1 LKSLVA
7 IICFSCLVHHAL
19 SQQNTTK
26 INFICTFNKEEIK
39 LNQNYYSD
47 VIKDSIQFTVLKF
60 YVGNICFSSVEQ
72 EVISLT
78 EGYHL
83 IDWEEESTRS
93 LLIPGNDKASKI
105 SFTLG
110 VDSLT
115 NNSGAM
121 GGDLDPTKGMYW
133 TWQSGYINFK
143 LEGKSPVCK
152 TRKNEFTF
160 HLGGYQEPFYAMQS
174 LSFFITDKQE
184 INLILDLNQLM
195 QEIDL
200 SKQNQIMSPSEGAV
214 NLSKIVAAS
223 FKISE
228 H

>member
-1 LKSLVA
+1 MKSLVA